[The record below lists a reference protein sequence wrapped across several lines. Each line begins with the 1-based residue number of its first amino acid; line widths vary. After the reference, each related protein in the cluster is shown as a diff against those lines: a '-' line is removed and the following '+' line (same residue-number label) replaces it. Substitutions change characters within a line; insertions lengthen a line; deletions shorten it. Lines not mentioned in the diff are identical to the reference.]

1 MQARHWCVLLGLGF
15 AGQAA
20 AMAPRLDKGAREA
33 PLHACPGA
41 AARLKVVIPPGSGS
55 NINGPFPEFFVDV
68 RGTLYFATNLFD
80 GSATLW
86 RSNGTESGT
95 VPVKSFPAAPVGIPP
110 LRSLFPVGQQV
121 FFLFDEPATG
131 HELWV
136 SDGTE
141 AGTHLVKD
149 LTPGSDSTYFAAFA
163 EQRGQLTFLRQFS
176 FAPGNPQVELW
187 RSDGTASGT
196 VRYRNFGTASTLG
209 GATLRVGDN
218 LLFFLSSPEQGT
230 ALWRTD
236 GTASGTVLVKKLDA
250 QVVYFFSNT
259 GHAGAVGLFLFK
271 DGANTEVWKTDG
283 TTSGTVRLDA
293 FGKDAFLLGA
303 LNDTVYVATVDG
315 ETMRMHIQSLSLAG
329 GGKASVK
336 TLPNP
341 YAGQEAAY
349 PYLQQ
354 MAVSGDRLYF
364 SVAIATLGPAP
375 REVTLWVSDGT
386 AAGTR
391 ALSNALSLGDEYY
404 SPLFPTGA
412 GGALF
417 VATTSGTGLEP
428 WFTQGSVATTGPLV
442 DIRPGPA
449 TSRADGFMRMGDR
462 IYFRAVD
469 DTGSY
474 QPWFIPCPER

>member
-1 MQARHWCVLLGLGF
+1 MQARHWYFLLGLGL

-20 AMAPRLDKGAREA
+20 AMAPRTDEGIREA
-33 PLHACPGA
+33 PLHACPGKA
-41 AARLKVVIPPGSGS
+41 SRLKVVIPPGSGAS
-55 NINGPFPEFFVDV
+55 SNGPFPESFVDML
-68 RGTLYFATNLFD
+68 GTLYFATNLSD
-80 GSATLW
+80 GGATLW
-86 RSNGTESGT
+86 RSNGTEAGT
-95 VPVKSFPAAPVGIPP
+95 VPVKTFPAAPVGVPA
-110 LRSLFPVGQQV
+110 LRTLFPVGNQL
-121 FFLFDEPATG
+121 FFQFDEPGTG
-131 HELWV
+131 EELWV

-149 LTPGSDSTYFAAFA
+149 LTPGPDGTHLAAVA
-163 EQRGQLTFLRQFS
+163 AQRGQLTFLRQWG

-187 RSDGTASGT
+187 RTDGTDAGT
-196 VRYRNFGTASTLG
+196 VRFANLGTTSMLG
-209 GATLRVGDN
+209 NVTLRVGDN
-218 LLFFLSSPEQGT
+218 LLFFLASPEQGT

-236 GTASGTVLVKKLDA
+236 GTASGTQLVKKLDA

-259 GHAGAVGLFLFK
+259 GQAGAVGLFLFN

-283 TTSGTVRLDA
+283 TASGTVRLET
-293 FGKDAFLLGA
+293 FGKTVFLLGA
-303 LNDTVYVATVDG
+303 LNDTVYVASVDS
-315 ETMRMHIQSLSLAG
+315 ETMLMRIQSLSLAG

-386 AAGTR
+386 AEGTR
-391 ALSNALSLGDEYY
+391 ALSNALSLGDEYS

-412 GGALF
+412 GDALF
-417 VATTSGTGLEP
+417 VATTSGADLEP
-428 WFTQGSVATTGPLV
+428 WFTRGSVATTGPLV

-449 TSRADGFMRMGDR
+449 SSRADGFARVGDR
-462 IYFRAVD
+462 IYFHAVD
-469 DTGSY
+469 DTGSH
-474 QPWFIPCPER
+474 QPWFIPCPRM